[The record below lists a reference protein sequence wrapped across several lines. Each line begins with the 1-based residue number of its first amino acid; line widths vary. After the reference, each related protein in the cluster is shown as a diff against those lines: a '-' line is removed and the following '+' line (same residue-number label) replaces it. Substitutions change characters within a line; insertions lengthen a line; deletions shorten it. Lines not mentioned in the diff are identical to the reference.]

1 MEKKIGKM
9 RAVECTGYGPPEVL
23 RLAEVDIPTPREN
36 EIRIAVKASAVTASD
51 IFIRSSDLP
60 LRYKIPMRL
69 LLGITKPRK
78 SILGLVFAGLVE
90 SAGSKITR
98 FKPGDRVYGMT
109 GFRFGAYAQ
118 YMCIK
123 ETDSK
128 AGCVSIL
135 PDELSFEEATA
146 AAYGGSLALQYM
158 EKGGIEQ
165 NRRILVYGASGT
177 SGTIAVQYGKYLGA
191 HVTGVCSTRNLDFVS
206 SLGADAV
213 IDYSAEEYIDP
224 GIEFDF
230 ILDSVGTI
238 KNSKLKEACRK
249 NLKKTG
255 MYVSID
261 DGDLILSSSRLDQIS
276 GLVVEGSI
284 KPVVEKVFPLEQIVQ
299 AHEYVEKGH
308 KRGGV
313 AIVIGSA

>member
-1 MEKKIGKM
+1 MVIIIRVFTYM
-9 RAVECTGYGPPEVL
+9 SSYLL
-23 RLAEVDIPTPREN
+23 RLNSLHHIELETIGWTRYN
-36 EIRIAVKASAVTASD
+36 RIRD
-51 IFIRSSDLP
+51 FRFIRSSNLP
-60 LRYKIPMRL
+60 LMYKIPMRL
-69 LLGITKPRK
+69 LIGITKPRK
-78 SILGLVFAGLVE
+78 SILGLVFAGIVE

-118 YMCIK
+118 YMCLK

-135 PDELSFEEATA
+135 PDEMSFEEATA

-158 EKGGIEQ
+158 DKGGIEP
-165 NRRILVYGASGT
+165 NRHILVYGASGT
-177 SGTIAVQYGKYLGA
+177 SGTFAVQYGKYLGA
-191 HVTGVCSTRNLDFVS
+191 HVTGVCSTGNLEFVR

-213 IDYSAEEYIDP
+213 IDYTVRDHIEP

-230 ILDSVGTI
+230 ILDSVGNI
-238 KNSKLKEACRK
+238 KTSRLKESCRK
-249 NLKKTG
+249 NLKKSGT
-255 MYVSID
+255 YVSID

-276 GLVVEGSI
+276 GLVVDGSI
-284 KPVVEKVFPLEQIVQ
+284 KPVVERTFPLEQIVQ